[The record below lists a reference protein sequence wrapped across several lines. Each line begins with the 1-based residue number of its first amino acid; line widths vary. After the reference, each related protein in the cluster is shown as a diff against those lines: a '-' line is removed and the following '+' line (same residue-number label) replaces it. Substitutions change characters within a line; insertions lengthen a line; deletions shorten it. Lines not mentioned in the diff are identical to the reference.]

1 LENFTFHN
9 PTRIVFG
16 KGTEDKVGTEVKR
29 HTSKVLLHYGTGSII
44 KSGLYQKVID
54 SLSKSGIEYIELP
67 GAMPNPRLSLVQEG
81 IDICKKEKIGF
92 ILAVGGGSA
101 IDSAKA
107 IAVGTCYEGNVWDF
121 FDQKAQP
128 VEALGVGVILT
139 IPAAGSEMSNSMVI
153 TNEDG
158 WFKRGCTTEIVR
170 PKFAIMNP
178 EITCTLS
185 DYQTVCGIADIMAHV
200 MERYFT
206 NSTNVDFT
214 DRLCEATMRAVIHNA
229 LLVLNNPHDYNA
241 RAEIMWAGTIAHND
255 LLSCGRIGDWSSHQI
270 EHELSGIYDV
280 PHGAGLSVVFPAW
293 MKYVYRHDVTR
304 FAQFAVRVFGVD
316 YSFASPEVTALEG
329 IGRLKQFFKSIGLPV
344 SLKELDIQDDRL
356 EEMAQKCKIVNK
368 QEGTI
373 GNFVKLNQQD
383 ILNILKSAL

>member
-1 LENFTFHN
+1 MY
-9 PTRIVFG
+9 
-16 KGTEDKVGTEVKR
+16 KR
-29 HTSKVLLHYGTGSII
+29 
-44 KSGLYQKVID
+44 Q
-54 SLSKSGIEYIELP
+54 
-67 GAMPNPRLSLVQEG
+67 
-81 IDICKKEKIGF
+81 
-92 ILAVGGGSA
+92 
-101 IDSAKA
+101 
-107 IAVGTCYEGNVWDF
+107 
-121 FDQKAQP
+121 
-128 VEALGVGVILT
+128 
-139 IPAAGSEMSNSMVI
+139 
-153 TNEDG
+153 NEDG

>member
-9 PTRIVFG
+9 PTHIIFG
-16 KGTEDKVGTEVKR
+16 KGAEDKVGTEVKR
-29 HTSKVLLHYGTGSII
+29 YTSKVLLHYGTGSII
-44 KSGLYQKVID
+44 KSGVYQKIID
-54 SLSKSGIEYIELP
+54 SLSESGISYIELP
-67 GAMPNPRLSLVQEG
+67 GAMPNPRLSLVREG
-81 IDICKKEKIGF
+81 VDICKKENIGF

-107 IAVGTCYEGNVWDF
+107 IAVGACYNGDVWDF

-128 VEALGVGVILT
+128 DKALGVGVVLT

-153 TNEDG
+153 TNENG
-158 WFKRGCTTEIVR
+158 WHKRGSTTEIIR
-170 PKFAIMNP
+170 PVFAIMNP
-178 EITCTLS
+178 ELTYTLS
-185 DYQTVCGIADIMAHV
+185 DYQTVCGIADILAHV
-200 MERYFT
+200 LERYFT

-229 LLVLNNPHDYNA
+229 PLVLKDPSDYNA

-255 LLSCGRIGDWSSHQI
+255 FLSTGRIGDWASHQI

-280 PHGAGLSVVFPAW
+280 PHGAGLAVVFPAW
-293 MKYVYRHDVTR
+293 MKYVYQHDVRR
-304 FAQFAVRVFGVD
+304 FAQFAARVFGVD
-316 YSFASPEVTALEG
+316 YSFVSPEITALEG
-329 IGRLKQFFKSIGLPV
+329 IDRLKQFFSILGLPV
-344 SLKELDIQDDRL
+344 SLKELEIPDDRL
-356 EEMAQKCKIVNK
+356 EEMAQKCKKVNK